1 MLQKLFKSYDFNF
14 DEKTIKKFED
24 FLIVFKEK
32 NNQIN
37 LSSLR
42 DDESIIEKHFID
54 SLMLTK
60 FIQLSWNIADIWT
73 WWGFPL
79 IPLAIYN
86 NIEIENDLNC
96 HSELVSESIIQW
108 LSLKKCI
115 KDPEINSGWQTSDN
129 WKLPTQFFWIDSVAK
144 KLKAID
150 EFALQLW
157 LPNVETIHSRFEDLW
172 HDKEYRESFDFVV
185 SRATAYFPTLLE
197 YAIPLLKVWWIFI
210 AYKMDNENELIEW
223 DVALIKLKSEVV
235 YIKKYELWWQK
246 RSLVIVRKNEKTPKD
261 YPRSSQIIA
270 RKMI

>member
-1 MLQKLFKSYDFNF
+1 MLQKLFKSYNFNLSE
-14 DEKTIKKFED
+14 DTLKKFKD
-24 FLIVFKEK
+24 FLVMFKEK
-32 NNQIN
+32 NDQIN

-60 FIQLSWNIADIWT
+60 FIQLSWKIADIWT

-86 NIEIENDLNC
+86 NIQE
-96 HSELVSESIIQW
+96 
-108 LSLKKCI
+108 
-115 KDPEINSGWQTSDN
+115 KDPEINLEWQITEN
-129 WKLPTQFFWIDSVAK
+129 QFYWIDSVAK

-150 EFALQLW
+150 EFTLQLW
-157 LPNVETIHSRFEDLW
+157 LKNVETIHSRSEDLW
-172 HDKEYRESFDFVV
+172 QDKEYRESFDFVL

-223 DVALIKLKSEVV
+223 DVALIKLKSEIV

-246 RSLVIVRKNEKTPKD
+246 RSLVFIRKNEKTPKE
-261 YPRSSQIIA
+261 YPRNSQIIA

>member
-1 MLQKLFKSYDFNF
+1 MFILAFFIVIFKICNIIKLYFYFLVSLFMLQKTFKSYNFNF

-24 FLIVFKEK
+24 FLAMFKEK

-79 IPLAIYN
+79 IPLAIYYSMQDKN
-86 NIEIENDLNC
+86 LD
-96 HSELVSESIIQW
+96 
-108 LSLKKCI
+108 
-115 KDPEINSGWQTSDN
+115 INSGWQIT
-129 WKLPTQFFWIDSVAK
+129 KTQFYWIDSVAK
-144 KLKAID
+144 KLKSVD
-150 EFALQLW
+150 EFAINLELDNIQ
-157 LPNVETIHSRFEDLW
+157 TIHSRFEELW
-172 HDKEYRESFDFVV
+172 QDKEYRESFDFVV

-197 YAIPLLKVWWIFI
+197 YAIPLLKVGWIFI

-223 DVALIKLKSEVV
+223 DVALIKLKSEIV

-246 RSLVIVRKNEKTPKD
+246 RSLVIIRKNEKTPKD
-261 YPRSSQIIA
+261 YPRSSQIIT
-270 RKMI
+270 RQTI